1 MHNQWVAIAVIAA
14 AGSALTACGGESDS
28 GEAPP
33 PAAVVEEVAG
43 SELPVIT
50 LTERA
55 AGRTGLETAEV
66 SSQPRRAVPYSALL
80 YDPNGD
86 TWVYVSTEP
95 LTYTRY
101 PVTVDDIDS
110 GVVTLTD
117 GPSPGTEVV
126 TVGVAELWGVENGI
140 GQ

>member
-1 MHNQWVAIAVIAA
+1 MRSQRVVIAVLCA
-14 AGSALTACGGESDS
+14 AGAALTACDSESDTAES
-28 GEAPP
+28 PQ
-33 PAAVVEEVAG
+33 AAVVEEVAG
-43 SELPVIT
+43 SEQPTIT
-50 LTERA
+50 LTEQA
-55 AGRTGLETAEV
+55 ADRTGLETAEV
-66 SSQPRRAVPYSALL
+66 SSQSKLAVPYSALL

-101 PVTVDDIDS
+101 PVTVDDIDG

-117 GPSPGTEVV
+117 GPGPGTEVV
-126 TVGVAELWGVENGI
+126 TVGVAELWGAENGI